1 MILFLFLILIILV
14 TICIYKNYFSN
25 QEGNTIYVENC
36 SREQYIKNGVC
47 TDMEGSTATDLS
59 GQCLNHFK
67 SDSTSDYF
75 NFSNILDYIGT
86 KPQIKLNNTNP
97 ETYDSCNLDDYE
109 HKDSFVSNDIFNIN
123 TSLLPQTPAVTCDTT
138 TKKVKGNLYCK
149 YNTAV
154 NDTVITGDISC
165 VDVSDFKDVEW
176 YRNVANYSFE
186 YTNDGSRDKL
196 HYVCKD
202 RTTINGDDS
211 DNSGSI
217 LASDWA
223 KRDGVKCKCPD
234 VDGQIQFYY
243 DGNCNE
249 KPEYSTIGEGGK
261 NINNADVAT
270 HGPGDC
276 KGRWSQVESCKKLDN
291 KVTFKAEF
299 VTEYGNVDGNG
310 LPNGNYY
317 STSCE
322 KGGGEENNTFSSS
335 NGVEKEGNKYIKYFD
350 CDQSCGQWKPDE
362 PNNGCTAS
370 KQWKYNYKDASYEFD
385 DISRNQCYFEVPNIP
400 GVVRCYNGNPNDMD
414 MQNSF
419 IPPTNLEEVDIYS
432 QSND

>member
-14 TICIYKNYFSN
+14 TICIYTNNFSN
-25 QEGNTIYVENC
+25 QEGNTIYVKKC
-36 SREQYIKNGVC
+36 GDRQYIKNGVC

-59 GQCLNHFK
+59 GQCLKHLI

-75 NFSNILDYIGT
+75 NFSKILDYIG
-86 KPQIKLNNTNP
+86 KKSEIKLNP
-97 ETYDSCNLDDYE
+97 GTYDSCNLNDYE
-109 HKDSFVSNDIFNIN
+109 HKDSFTQGSTQIFNIN
-123 TSLLPQTPAVTCDTT
+123 TSLLPQTAVTCVTT

-196 HYVCKD
+196 HYVCKNG
-202 RTTINGDDS
+202 TTING

-217 LASDWA
+217 LASDWEGA
-223 KRDGVKCKCPD
+223 NFINDSVKCKCPDD

-243 DGNCNE
+243 DGICNS
-249 KPEYSTIGEGGK
+249 KPEHSTIGEGGK

-299 VTEYGNVDGNG
+299 FPEYGNVDGNG

-322 KGGGEENNTFSSS
+322 GGNGENYTSFNSVKGVKVVGDKY
-335 NGVEKEGNKYIKYFD
+335 EKDFD
-350 CDQSCGQWKPDE
+350 CDQSCGKWSSVVVQ
-362 PNNGCTAS
+362 GCGGS
-370 KQWKYNYKDASYEFD
+370 SDQPGYGFIYSYID
-385 DISRNQCYFEVPNIP
+385 GISDISKNQCYFEAPNYP
-400 GVVRCYNGNPNDMD
+400 GVKSCLTDP
-414 MQNSF
+414 F
-419 IPPTNLEEVDIYS
+419 FPPFKEEEEAESAAAVE
-432 QSND
+432 QRAA